1 MLRRSNSAL
10 SVPCRPARIAA
21 AALVAGL
28 AFTALAAPTVSAAP
42 ASKPTQRVAAE
53 YVVKDGDYLFGIAR
67 KLGVPVADLLSAN
80 GLTLTSALHPG
91 QRLAVPANATNPTA
105 GTAAAPAAAPATYTV
120 KSGDYLFGIA
130 RTLGVSLTSLLSTN
144 NLKVTSAVHPGQQLI
159 VPAGATN
166 PTGGDTPAS
175 PTAAPAAPATS
186 GLTYTVQRGDSWFSI
201 AQKHGIKAGPLVKL
215 NGRTIESVV
224 FPGTVLQL
232 PAGAVASGV
241 SPAPTSTDAGPS
253 TPTTS
258 SKIDTIVA
266 YAKAQLG
273 KPYKFNTAGPDYF
286 DCSGLT
292 AAAYKQVGLWLPHQ
306 SAMQSTRGV
315 AVDWRT
321 EDIQA
326 GDLVF
331 MFSSDNPTVISHVGI
346 AINSWQWVHAPRAGD
361 VVRQGLI
368 PRDDVI
374 QAVRRYIT
382 D

>member
-1 MLRRSNSAL
+1 MLRRSNSEL
-10 SVPCRPARIAA
+10 SVPRRPARIAA

-28 AFTALAAPTVSAAP
+28 ACTALVAPTAAAAP
-42 ASKPTQRVAAE
+42 APKPTQRAAAE
-53 YVVKDGDYLFGIAR
+53 YVVKSGDFLFGIAR
-67 KLGVPVADLLSAN
+67 KLGVPVADLLAAN
-80 GLTLTSALHPG
+80 GLTLTSSVHPG
-91 QRLAVPANATNPTA
+91 QRLVVPANATNPTA
-105 GTAAAPAAAPATYTV
+105 GAAPAATPAAPATYTV

-130 RTLGVSLTSLLSTN
+130 RTLGVSLSSLLSTN
-144 NLKVTSAVHPGQQLI
+144 GLKVNSTLQPGQQLV

-166 PTGGDTPAS
+166 PTGGAAPSTPA
-175 PTAAPAAPATS
+175 TPAAPATS
-186 GLTYTVQRGDSWFSI
+186 GLTYTVKSGDSWFSI
-201 AQKHGIKAGPLVKL
+201 AAKHGIKAGPLVKL

-232 PAGAVASGV
+232 PAGAVAPGA

-258 SKIDTIVA
+258 SKIDTIIA

-273 KPYKFNTAGPDYF
+273 KPYKFNTAGPDSF

-292 AAAYKQVGLWLPHQ
+292 AAAYQQVGYWLPHQ
-306 SAMQSTRGV
+306 SAMQSNRGV

-331 MFSSDNPTVISHVGI
+331 MFSSHDPTVISHVGI
-346 AINSWQWVHAPRAGD
+346 AINSWQWIHAPRSGD

-368 PRDDVI
+368 PRDEVI